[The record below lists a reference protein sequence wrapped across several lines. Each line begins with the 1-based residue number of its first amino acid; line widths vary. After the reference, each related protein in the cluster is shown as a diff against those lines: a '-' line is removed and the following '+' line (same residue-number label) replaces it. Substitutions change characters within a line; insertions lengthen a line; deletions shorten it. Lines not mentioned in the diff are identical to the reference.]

1 MNPCKKKDSL
11 NFNTIYLRGVISRY
25 FWEIFVSKKEL
36 GVIYELS
43 TRQQPVFFC
52 SWANGSFFVL
62 DIFIVRNPKFPPKNK
77 TKEPNLGSLVDRGP
91 NSTSPK
97 SQELTLK
104 SPIFVSHECLMKY
117 LLECHIF
124 PELHPDLFSRHASPL
139 EVDVMSA
146 VVNIFMSDEI
156 CRRFNG
162 NQQQRRR
169 SGQSVQ
175 LTNWFMIRHSS
186 SRHVCTYTYVLRT
199 TKHTQRKQKA
209 PPPR

>member
-1 MNPCKKKDSL
+1 MYEGNTKSTLNKLSKNWGEKHTWSDNSRDLLVLSAITVKSKLVSARQQHAITQHNTITRTAVQQHMNPCKKKDSL

-104 SPIFVSHECLMKY
+104 SPIFCQPRMPHEISTRMP
-117 LLECHIF
+117 HISWIAPRF
-124 PELHPDLFSRHASPL
+124 VQSP
-139 EVDVMSA
+139 
-146 VVNIFMSDEI
+146 
-156 CRRFNG
+156 C
-162 NQQQRRR
+162 
-169 SGQSVQ
+169 
-175 LTNWFMIRHSS
+175 
-186 SRHVCTYTYVLRT
+186 
-199 TKHTQRKQKA
+199 
-209 PPPR
+209 

>member
-104 SPIFVSHECLMKY
+104 SPIFCQPRMPHEISTRMPHISWIAPRFVQSPCLSFRSWCY
-117 LLECHIF
+117 VHGG
-124 PELHPDLFSRHASPL
+124 DY
-139 EVDVMSA
+139 
-146 VVNIFMSDEI
+146 FMSD
-156 CRRFNG
+156 
-162 NQQQRRR
+162 
-169 SGQSVQ
+169 V
-175 LTNWFMIRHSS
+175 
-186 SRHVCTYTYVLRT
+186 
-199 TKHTQRKQKA
+199 
-209 PPPR
+209 